1 MRHMI
6 YLHVGNKKNI
16 REKNIIGIFDTD
28 SATVSLVTRKYLSAM
43 EKKGKVE
50 AAKEEIPKSFVLY
63 SAENGETKIC
73 FSQLSPSALLGR
85 VE

>member
-1 MRHMI
+1 MRRMI

-16 REKNIIGIFDTD
+16 REKSIIGIFDTD

-63 SAENGETKIC
+63 SDEDGEKKIC
-73 FSQLSPSALLGR
+73 FSQLSPAALLGR